1 MLMPRLSTHPLKPLK
16 SYHPPPPLII
26 RKTMLKE
33 IEELFE
39 AHMKI
44 FNKKVEGNKPEN
56 GQNPMIFFFIVQGYP
71 LRGDGAGPPLALN
84 FLGPTP
90 CQILYG

>member
-1 MLMPRLSTHPLKPLK
+1 
-16 SYHPPPPLII
+16 
-26 RKTMLKE
+26 MLKE

-56 GQNPMIFFFIVQGYP
+56 GQNPMIFFYSSGLSIKEGWGGTPPGSKFS
-71 LRGDGAGPPLALN
+71 GPHPMPNSVWIAL
-84 FLGPTP
+84 
-90 CQILYG
+90 

>member
-56 GQNPMIFFFIVQGYP
+56 GQNPMIFFIVF
-71 LRGDGAGPPLALN
+71 GPKLPH
-84 FLGPTP
+84 FLSSD
-90 CQILYG
+90 IFWLKFWLS

>member
-1 MLMPRLSTHPLKPLK
+1 
-16 SYHPPPPLII
+16 
-26 RKTMLKE
+26 MLKE

-56 GQNPMIFFFIVQGYP
+56 GQNPIIVQGYP
-71 LRGDGAGPPLALN
+71 LRGDGAGPPWL
-84 FLGPTP
+84 
-90 CQILYG
+90 